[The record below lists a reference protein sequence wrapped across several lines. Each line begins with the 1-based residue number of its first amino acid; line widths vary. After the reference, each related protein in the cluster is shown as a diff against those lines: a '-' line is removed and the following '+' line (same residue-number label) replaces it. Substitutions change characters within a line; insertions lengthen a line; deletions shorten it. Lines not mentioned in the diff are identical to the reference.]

1 MSSQRIDNFGKI
13 NREKQLRFSWENK
26 NYFGYEGDSLA
37 SALLANDIRIVGRS
51 FKYHRPRGIMSCGV
65 EESGGLVTIGT
76 GDKKDPNVRAT
87 SQELYE
93 GLIASGQNAFPSVN
107 FDLGSVNN
115 YLSRFFA
122 AGFYYKTFMGIPPF
136 EWGKGTA
143 VWMFFEKF
151 IRKAAGMGRV
161 SRLPDPDTY
170 EHANDFCDILVV
182 GSGPAGIAAAKEAAD
197 KKLDVILVEQ
207 DNFIGG
213 DQLSETSFDSSN
225 TLAELRS
232 LGVRVMKRTTA
243 FGLYDNCVLGLIERV
258 KDQSNLT
265 NKELPKQ
272 RFWIVRAKHVIIGS
286 GAFERHI
293 AFNNN
298 DVPGSMT
305 VNASKHYLNRYGVLT
320 GKNIVISTNN
330 DSVYGTAEALVKAGA
345 KVIVLDKREKSNS
358 DLSKNNFEVRNCVV
372 PFNINGTKEI
382 KSLDIADSV
391 NSTFKKIDTITCD
404 QVLMSGGWSPAVHL
418 LSHRGVKPKW
428 DSENQCFIP
437 GEVKENITMIG
448 SARGIWGKDDCIA
461 SGIAGALD
469 AASAATGR

>member
-1 MSSQRIDNFGKI
+1 MSSQR
-13 NREKQLRFSWENK
+13 K
-26 NYFGYEGDSLA
+26 NYFGYEGDSLD

-76 GDKKDPNVRAT
+76 GNKKDPNVRAT

-161 SRLPDPDTY
+161 SRLPDPDIY

-213 DQLSETSFDSSN
+213 DQLSETSFDSN
-225 TLAELRS
+225 NALAELRS

-258 KDQSNLT
+258 KDQSNPI

-330 DSVYGTAEALVKAGA
+330 DSAYGTAEALVKAGA
-345 KVIVLDKREKSNS
+345 KVIVLDNRENLNSN
-358 DLSKNNFEVRNCVV
+358 LTN
-372 PFNINGTKEI
+372 
-382 KSLDIADSV
+382 L
-391 NSTFKKIDTITCD
+391 
-404 QVLMSGGWSPAVHL
+404 
-418 LSHRGVKPKW
+418 
-428 DSENQCFIP
+428 
-437 GEVKENITMIG
+437 
-448 SARGIWGKDDCIA
+448 
-461 SGIAGALD
+461 
-469 AASAATGR
+469 